1 MQIIWKELKHSVDV
15 WSVRGSF
22 CVWILVSFSWFWM
35 TLSQQ
40 PIRKVS
46 FWIEKCAPF
55 ATCDKDQSCAYF
67 CDTRISTIHMI
78 FFYHFVWLTDK
89 KGLRYHQEFVF
100 CAMNN
105 IWIHYLLCQVL
116 FFSIKRLLLLVLHLK
131 FIINFSSLF
140 CYCELWVPFFFV
152 VCAPCVLCAQHRTV
166 ISILNRRKCHTNKT
180 DSQFSDKNSIEAEPS
195 EEIIDALFFC
205 LRCCCLTFISSDF
218 VGVRTILPYQL
229 LSISYL

>member
-89 KGLRYHQEFVF
+89 KGLRYHQEFVCDF
-100 CAMNN
+100 VFAL
-105 IWIHYLLCQVL
+105 WIIYE
-116 FFSIKRLLLLVLHLK
+116 
-131 FIINFSSLF
+131 FIIYYVK
-140 CYCELWVPFFFV
+140 CYFFPLSDCCFW
-152 VCAPCVLCAQHRTV
+152 C
-166 ISILNRRKCHTNKT
+166 SILN
-180 DSQFSDKNSIEAEPS
+180 S
-195 EEIIDALFFC
+195 
-205 LRCCCLTFISSDF
+205 
-218 VGVRTILPYQL
+218 
-229 LSISYL
+229 LSIFPAYFVIVNCECRFFSLCVHRAFCALNIEQWYQFWTGANAIRTKQTVNFLIKIQLKQSQAKR

>member
-1 MQIIWKELKHSVDV
+1 MRIFLRHKNFHDSHDLFL
-15 WSVRGSF
+15 SF
-22 CVWILVSFSWFWM
+22 CVIDGQKRT
-35 TLSQQ
+35 TLS
-40 PIRKVS
+40 PGICL
-46 FWIEKCAPF
+46 W
-55 ATCDKDQSCAYF
+55 F
-67 CDTRISTIHMI
+67 C
-78 FFYHFVWLTDK
+78 
-89 KGLRYHQEFVF
+89 F

-195 EEIIDALFFC
+195 EEIIDALFFVFVVVVSLSF
-205 LRCCCLTFISSDF
+205 LRISSGF
-218 VGVRTILPYQL
+218 VQFCPINCWAFHIYKRISHRQALVSVLA
-229 LSISYL
+229 SIVTVDNEQSNRV